1 MLSQF
6 LVFGNI
12 RQTLLRCAAGTDT
25 KRKDDPKN
33 TNRNTFLVNGSLPPE
48 ILCCPMLYHKKSP
61 LHRKAC
67 IRSLAV

>member
-6 LVFGNI
+6 LVFGDI

-48 ILCCPMLYHKKSP
+48 ILCRPML
-61 LHRKAC
+61 
-67 IRSLAV
+67 